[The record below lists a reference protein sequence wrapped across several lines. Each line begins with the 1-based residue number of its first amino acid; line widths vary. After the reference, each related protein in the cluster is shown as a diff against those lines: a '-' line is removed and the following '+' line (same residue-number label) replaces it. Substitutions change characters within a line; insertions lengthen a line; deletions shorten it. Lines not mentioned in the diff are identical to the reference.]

1 MYITFVEL
9 TVDTVTYFS
18 SHWLF
23 IINKYKKYSTFSQG
37 PTYFP
42 GINDFSL
49 AVSSKMSGGYLSFLL
64 LSGRNSAVCLSTHV
78 VLPKSIYQD

>member
-23 IINKYKKYSTFSQG
+23 IINKYKYSTFSQG
-37 PTYFP
+37 LNYFP
-42 GINDFSL
+42 GVNDFSL
-49 AVSSKMSGGYLSFLL
+49 AVSSKMSGGYLSSLL